1 LTYCDRCGAVI
12 DSEDKFCPSC
22 GVPLESGVVRR
33 NSRSR
38 RYLRDDDLCFGEPNG
53 DPLGL
58 IEFGLFLLVVGVTFQ
73 MNPTLAGDFIS
84 WVELMADGEI
94 LVRPPQELLRSG
106 TIFFGLISLSNF
118 FTASVRLLL
127 DKNTR
132 RIMSDVFSGVAIL
145 ALTYLIKLYTDY
157 AITGTMIL
165 ALEAIVIGGLI
176 IVYFLL
182 RNIL

>member
-1 LTYCDRCGAVI
+1 LTYCDRCGAEI

-22 GVPLESGVVRR
+22 GVPLGSGVVRR
-33 NSRSR
+33 NSRNR
-38 RYLRDDDLCFGEPNG
+38 RYLRDDDLCFGEPNR